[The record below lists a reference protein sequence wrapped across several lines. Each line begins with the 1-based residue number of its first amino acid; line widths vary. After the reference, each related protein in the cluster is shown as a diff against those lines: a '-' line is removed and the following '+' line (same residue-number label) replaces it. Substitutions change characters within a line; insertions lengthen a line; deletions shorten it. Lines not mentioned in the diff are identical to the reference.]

1 MEKVNKLL
9 LVVGTIAITLG
20 LLLFFESRNPEV
32 ATQQVLAG
40 TPGNIASQVASSTKI
55 VLAARQKVR
64 AFSTSTPQSRGTCAS
79 RIISSYGGPIV
90 ITLDDPRENV
100 YRDNIGSTTLSYMVG
115 HQLASSTLHVLDSA
129 TYGCGDI
136 YVHAPGTDSGA
147 TAASTTVTV
156 TEFR

>member
-1 MEKVNKLL
+1 MNRVKTGMVLIAAGVAVFLLTLLTGNKNPP
-9 LVVGTIAITLG
+9 VLG
-20 LLLFFESRNPEV
+20 
-32 ATQQVLAG
+32 G

>member
-1 MEKVNKLL
+1 MNRVKTGMILIAAGVVVFLLMLFTGNKNPS
-9 LVVGTIAITLG
+9 ALG
-20 LLLFFESRNPEV
+20 
-32 ATQQVLAG
+32 G

-55 VLAARQKVR
+55 VLAAKQTVR

-100 YRDNIGSTTLSYMVG
+100 YRDNIGSTTVSYMVG